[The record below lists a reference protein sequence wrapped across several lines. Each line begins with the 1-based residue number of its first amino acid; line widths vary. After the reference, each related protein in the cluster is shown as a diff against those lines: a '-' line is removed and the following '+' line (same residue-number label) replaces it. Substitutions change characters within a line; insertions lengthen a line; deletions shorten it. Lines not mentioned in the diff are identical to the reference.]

1 MNNSHAP
8 HIPSRP
14 PRKAVDAEDA
24 RLPKVAICVPSG
36 DTVCKGFAMALA
48 ALSYTCGPH
57 HDQPAI
63 PIALVGT
70 EGSLIVRNRCE
81 SIAQAQALGCDYVL
95 FLDSDMQFPP
105 VTLRRLLAHGKE
117 IVGATYVQR
126 EPPHRLLG
134 KFLPDTMLTSDRLH
148 EVEALPAGCLLIKLS
163 VFDGMAKPYFRT
175 EAHEEQGDDPA
186 WFEGED
192 YYFCRIARERG
203 HELWLDVGL
212 SMQLGHIGRFVN
224 TIATQRAEQPEEASH
239 GQAVH

>member
-1 MNNSHAP
+1 MTNSHAP

-14 PRKAVDAEDA
+14 SRKVDDAEDA

-36 DTVCKGFAMALA
+36 DTVHKGFAMALG
-48 ALSYTCGPH
+48 ALGIRCGFLR
-57 HDQPAI
+57 I

-81 SIAQAQALGCDYVL
+81 SIDHAQRLGVDYVL

-105 VTLRRLLAHGKE
+105 DTLSRLLAHGKD

-126 EPPHRLLG
+126 EPPNRLLG
-134 KFLPDTMLTSDRLH
+134 KFLPDTTLTSDRVH

-163 VFDGMAKPYFRT
+163 VFEGMARPYFRT

-192 YYFCRIARERG
+192 YYFCRVARERG
-203 HELWLDVGL
+203 HQLWLDAGL

-224 TIATQRAEQPEEASH
+224 VIATQRAEQPEEANH

>member
-14 PRKAVDAEDA
+14 PRQVDAEDA

-36 DTVCKGFAMALA
+36 DTVHKGFAMALA
-48 ALSYTCGPH
+48 ALTYTCGPH
-57 HDQPAI
+57 HEQPAI

-81 SIAQAQALGCDYVL
+81 SIAHAQSLGCDYVL
-95 FLDSDMQFPP
+95 FLDSDMQFPAIA
-105 VTLRRLLAHGKE
+105 LRRLLAHGKE
-117 IVGATYVQR
+117 IVGGTYVQR

-134 KFLPDTMLTSDRLH
+134 KFLPDTMLTSDRIH

-175 EAHEEQGDDPA
+175 QAHEEQGADPA

-192 YYFCRIARERG
+192 YYFCRVARERG
-203 HELWLDVGL
+203 HQIWLDVGL

-224 TIATQRAEQPEEASH
+224 TIATQRAEQPEEQAH
-239 GQAVH
+239 G